1 MFQVGLLSTFD
12 FILRLHFRIKSN
24 EEEILNVTIP
34 TLLATIDDMASENI
48 IDYEKSRLCL
58 VDDGS
63 QDKTWN
69 IITNYSNKYEK
80 VNGLKLSCNKGH
92 QVALFAGLMESMDNF
107 DATISIDADLQDDPS
122 EILPLYS
129 MIIEN
134 KYDLVSGWK
143 KKRNDPL
150 TKTIPSKFFN
160 LVTRLFSGIKLNDF
174 NCGIKIYRK
183 EVINSI
189 NLYGEMHRYIP
200 LIAKW
205 NGFNKIAEKEVN
217 HNRRKYGV
225 TKFGMERYIR
235 GFLDLLS
242 VSFVYR
248 FRKRPMH
255 FFGSFG
261 VLSFLLGFISAGF
274 IIYEKISK
282 LSQNVPLE
290 LIRPVTDQPLFYIA
304 LLAIIIG
311 IQLFLVG
318 FLSELIIQ
326 INSDK
331 KGYKIEKTGNAQKK

>member
-1 MFQVGLLSTFD
+1 MNLSIIIPAF
-12 FILRLHFRIKSN
+12 N
-24 EEEILNVTIP
+24 EEESIKPLVNLIFENLDKNLEDFEIILI
-34 TLLATIDDMASENI
+34 
-48 IDYEKSRLCL
+48 
-58 VDDGS
+58 DDGS
-63 QDKTWN
+63 DDKTWTE
-69 IITNYSNKYEK
+69 IVKISNKFENIVSIKLLENYGKSDALDAGFK
-80 VNGLKLSCNKGH
+80 VCKGNY
-92 QVALFAGLMESMDNF
+92 VLTM
-107 DATISIDADLQDDPS
+107 DADLQDDPS

-311 IQLFLVG
+311 VQLFLVG

>member
-1 MFQVGLLSTFD
+1 MDLS
-12 FILRLHFRIKSN
+12 IVIPAYN
-24 EEEILNVTIP
+24 EEESIKPLLNSIYKNLNNKKIDFEIILI
-34 TLLATIDDMASENI
+34 
-48 IDYEKSRLCL
+48 
-58 VDDGS
+58 DDGS
-63 QDKTWN
+63 TDKTWSEITNASKKFNN
-69 IITNYSNKYEK
+69 IITVKLLKNYGKSD
-80 VNGLKLSCNKGH
+80 
-92 QVALFAGLMESMDNF
+92 ALDAGF
-107 DATISIDADLQDDPS
+107 KFSIGNYVLTMDADLQDDPS
-122 EILPLYS
+122 EIFPLYS
-129 MIIEN
+129 MIKE
-134 KYDLVSGWK
+134 KKFDLVSGWK
-143 KKRNDPL
+143 KKRNDPVS
-150 TKTIPSKFFN
+150 KTIPSKFFN
-160 LVTRLFSGIKLNDF
+160 KVTRLFSGIKLNDF

-205 NGFNKIAEKEVN
+205 NGYKNIAEKEVK
-217 HNRRKYGV
+217 HNKRKFGV

-261 VLSFLLGFISAGF
+261 VLFFLVGFLSVGF
-274 IIYEKISK
+274 IIYEKLLK
-282 LSQNVPLE
+282 MSQNIPLE

-311 IQLFLVG
+311 VQLFLVG
-318 FLSELIIQ
+318 FLSELVIQ

-331 KGYKIEKTGNAQKK
+331 KGYKIEKAENVKKN

>member
-1 MFQVGLLSTFD
+1 MNLSIIIPAF
-12 FILRLHFRIKSN
+12 N
-24 EEEILNVTIP
+24 EEESIKPLVNLIFESLDKNLEDFEIILI
-34 TLLATIDDMASENI
+34 
-48 IDYEKSRLCL
+48 
-58 VDDGS
+58 DDGS
-63 QDKTWN
+63 DDKTWTE
-69 IITNYSNKYEK
+69 IVKISNKFENIVSIKLLENYGKSDALDAGFK
-80 VNGLKLSCNKGH
+80 VCKGNY
-92 QVALFAGLMESMDNF
+92 VLTM
-107 DATISIDADLQDDPS
+107 DADLQDDPS

-129 MIIEN
+129 MIKEN

-311 IQLFLVG
+311 VQLFLVG

>member
-1 MFQVGLLSTFD
+1 MNLSIIIPAF
-12 FILRLHFRIKSN
+12 N
-24 EEEILNVTIP
+24 EEESIKPLVNLIFKNLDKKLEDFEIILI
-34 TLLATIDDMASENI
+34 
-48 IDYEKSRLCL
+48 
-58 VDDGS
+58 DDGS
-63 QDKTWN
+63 NDKTWDE
-69 IITNYSNKYEK
+69 IVKISNKFENIVSIKLLENYGKSDALDAGFK
-80 VNGLKLSCNKGH
+80 VCKGNY
-92 QVALFAGLMESMDNF
+92 VLTM
-107 DATISIDADLQDDPS
+107 DADLQDDPS

-311 IQLFLVG
+311 VQLFLVG

>member
-1 MFQVGLLSTFD
+1 MNLSIIIPAF
-12 FILRLHFRIKSN
+12 N
-24 EEEILNVTIP
+24 EEESIKPLVNLIFKNLDKNLQDFEIILI
-34 TLLATIDDMASENI
+34 
-48 IDYEKSRLCL
+48 
-58 VDDGS
+58 DDGS
-63 QDKTWN
+63 DDKTWTE
-69 IITNYSNKYEK
+69 IVKISNKFENIVSIKLLENYGKSDALDAGFK
-80 VNGLKLSCNKGH
+80 VCKGNY
-92 QVALFAGLMESMDNF
+92 VLTM
-107 DATISIDADLQDDPS
+107 DADLQDDPS

-304 LLAIIIG
+304 LIAIIIG
-311 IQLFLVG
+311 VQLFLVG

>member
-1 MFQVGLLSTFD
+1 MSLSIIIPAF
-12 FILRLHFRIKSN
+12 N
-24 EEEILNVTIP
+24 EEESIKPLVNLIFKNLDKNLEDFEIILI
-34 TLLATIDDMASENI
+34 
-48 IDYEKSRLCL
+48 
-58 VDDGS
+58 DDGS
-63 QDKTWN
+63 NDKTWDE
-69 IITNYSNKYEK
+69 IVKISNKFENIVSIKLLENYGKSDALDAGFK
-80 VNGLKLSCNKGH
+80 VCKGNY
-92 QVALFAGLMESMDNF
+92 VLTM
-107 DATISIDADLQDDPS
+107 DADLQDDPS

-311 IQLFLVG
+311 VQLFLVG

>member
-1 MFQVGLLSTFD
+1 MNLSIIIPAF
-12 FILRLHFRIKSN
+12 N
-24 EEEILNVTIP
+24 EEESIKPLINLIFKNLDKNLEDFEVILI
-34 TLLATIDDMASENI
+34 
-48 IDYEKSRLCL
+48 
-58 VDDGS
+58 DDGS
-63 QDKTWN
+63 NDKTWAE
-69 IITNYSNKYEK
+69 IVKISNKFENIVSIKLLENYGKSDALDAGFK
-80 VNGLKLSCNKGH
+80 VCKGNY
-92 QVALFAGLMESMDNF
+92 VLTM
-107 DATISIDADLQDDPS
+107 DADLQDDPS

-261 VLSFLLGFISAGF
+261 VLSFVLGFISVGF

-282 LSQNVPLE
+282 LSQNIPLE

-311 IQLFLVG
+311 VQLFLVG
-318 FLSELIIQ
+318 FLSELVIQ

-331 KGYKIEKTGNAQKK
+331 KGYKIEKTGNASKK

>member
-1 MFQVGLLSTFD
+1 MNLSIIIPAF
-12 FILRLHFRIKSN
+12 N
-24 EEEILNVTIP
+24 EEESIKPLVNLIFKNLDKNLEDFEIILI
-34 TLLATIDDMASENI
+34 
-48 IDYEKSRLCL
+48 
-58 VDDGS
+58 DDGS
-63 QDKTWN
+63 NDKTWDE
-69 IITNYSNKYEK
+69 IVKISNKFENIVSIKLLENYGKSDALDAGFK
-80 VNGLKLSCNKGH
+80 VCKGNY
-92 QVALFAGLMESMDNF
+92 VLTM
-107 DATISIDADLQDDPS
+107 DADLQDDPS

-183 EVINSI
+183 EVINCI

-311 IQLFLVG
+311 VQLFLVG

>member
-1 MFQVGLLSTFD
+1 MNLSIIIPAF
-12 FILRLHFRIKSN
+12 N
-24 EEEILNVTIP
+24 EEESIKPLVNLIFKNLDKNLEDFEIILI
-34 TLLATIDDMASENI
+34 
-48 IDYEKSRLCL
+48 
-58 VDDGS
+58 DDGS
-63 QDKTWN
+63 DDKTWTE
-69 IITNYSNKYEK
+69 IVKISNKFENIVSIKLIENYGKSDALDAGFK
-80 VNGLKLSCNKGH
+80 VCKGNY
-92 QVALFAGLMESMDNF
+92 VLTM
-107 DATISIDADLQDDPS
+107 DADLQDDPS

-129 MIIEN
+129 MIKEN

-311 IQLFLVG
+311 VQLFLVG

>member
-1 MFQVGLLSTFD
+1 MCIRDS
-12 FILRLHFRIKSN
+12 
-24 EEEILNVTIP
+24 
-34 TLLATIDDMASENI
+34 
-48 IDYEKSRLCL
+48 
-58 VDDGS
+58 
-63 QDKTWN
+63 
-69 IITNYSNKYEK
+69 
-80 VNGLKLSCNKGH
+80 
-92 QVALFAGLMESMDNF
+92 
-107 DATISIDADLQDDPS
+107 LQDDPS

-248 FRKRPMH
+248 FRRRPMH

-311 IQLFLVG
+311 VQLFLVG

>member
-1 MFQVGLLSTFD
+1 MNLSIIIPAF
-12 FILRLHFRIKSN
+12 N
-24 EEEILNVTIP
+24 EEESIKPLVNLIFKNLDKNLEDFEIILI
-34 TLLATIDDMASENI
+34 
-48 IDYEKSRLCL
+48 
-58 VDDGS
+58 DDGS
-63 QDKTWN
+63 NDKTWDE
-69 IITNYSNKYEK
+69 IVKISNKFENIVSIKLLENYGKSDALDAGFK
-80 VNGLKLSCNKGH
+80 VCKGNY
-92 QVALFAGLMESMDNF
+92 VLTM
-107 DATISIDADLQDDPS
+107 DADLQDDPS
-122 EILPLYS
+122 EILSLYS
-129 MIIEN
+129 MIKEN

-311 IQLFLVG
+311 VQLFLVG

>member
-1 MFQVGLLSTFD
+1 MNLSIIIPAF
-12 FILRLHFRIKSN
+12 N
-24 EEEILNVTIP
+24 EEESIKPLVNLIFKTLDKNLEDFEIILI
-34 TLLATIDDMASENI
+34 
-48 IDYEKSRLCL
+48 
-58 VDDGS
+58 DDGS
-63 QDKTWN
+63 NDKTWDE
-69 IITNYSNKYEK
+69 IVKISNKFENIVSIKLLENYGKSDALDAGFK
-80 VNGLKLSCNKGH
+80 VCKGNY
-92 QVALFAGLMESMDNF
+92 VLTM
-107 DATISIDADLQDDPS
+107 DADLQDDPS

-205 NGFNKIAEKEVN
+205 NGFNKIGEKEVN

-311 IQLFLVG
+311 VQLFLVG

>member
-1 MFQVGLLSTFD
+1 MNLSIIIPAF
-12 FILRLHFRIKSN
+12 N
-24 EEEILNVTIP
+24 EEESIKPLVNLIFSNIDKNLKDFEIILI
-34 TLLATIDDMASENI
+34 
-48 IDYEKSRLCL
+48 
-58 VDDGS
+58 DDGS
-63 QDKTWN
+63 NDKTWAEIVKVSQKFKN
-69 IITNYSNKYEK
+69 IISIKLLENYGKSDALDAGFKI
-80 VNGLKLSCNKGH
+80 CKGNY
-92 QVALFAGLMESMDNF
+92 VLTM
-107 DATISIDADLQDDPS
+107 DADLQDDPS

-129 MIIEN
+129 MIKEN

-150 TKTIPSKFFN
+150 SKTIPSKFFN

-217 HNRRKYGV
+217 HNKRKYGV

-261 VLSFLLGFISAGF
+261 VLFFLLGFISAGF

-282 LSQNVPLE
+282 LSQNVPLD

-311 IQLFLVG
+311 VQLFLVG
-318 FLSELIIQ
+318 FLSELVIQ

>member
-1 MFQVGLLSTFD
+1 MNLSIIIPAFY
-12 FILRLHFRIKSN
+12 
-24 EEEILNVTIP
+24 EEESIKPLVNLIFKNLDKNLEDFEIILI
-34 TLLATIDDMASENI
+34 
-48 IDYEKSRLCL
+48 
-58 VDDGS
+58 DDGS
-63 QDKTWN
+63 NDKTWDE
-69 IITNYSNKYEK
+69 IVKISNKFENIVSIKLLENYGKSDALDAGFK
-80 VNGLKLSCNKGH
+80 VCKGNYI
-92 QVALFAGLMESMDNF
+92 LTM
-107 DATISIDADLQDDPS
+107 DADLQDDPS

-311 IQLFLVG
+311 VQLFLVG

-331 KGYKIEKTGNAQKK
+331 KGYKIEKTGNVQKK

>member
-1 MFQVGLLSTFD
+1 MNLSIIIPAF
-12 FILRLHFRIKSN
+12 N
-24 EEEILNVTIP
+24 EEESIKPLVNLIFKSLDKSLEDFEIILI
-34 TLLATIDDMASENI
+34 
-48 IDYEKSRLCL
+48 
-58 VDDGS
+58 DDGS
-63 QDKTWN
+63 NDKTWDE
-69 IITNYSNKYEK
+69 IVKISNKFENIVPIKLLENYGKSDALDAGFK
-80 VNGLKLSCNKGH
+80 VCKGNY
-92 QVALFAGLMESMDNF
+92 VLTM
-107 DATISIDADLQDDPS
+107 DADLQDDPS

-129 MIIEN
+129 MIIEK

-160 LVTRLFSGIKLNDF
+160 LVTSLFSGIKLNDF

-282 LSQNVPLE
+282 LSQSVPLE

-311 IQLFLVG
+311 VQLFLVG

-331 KGYKIEKTGNAQKK
+331 KGYKIEKTGNVQKK

>member
-1 MFQVGLLSTFD
+1 MNLSIIIPAF
-12 FILRLHFRIKSN
+12 N
-24 EEEILNVTIP
+24 EEESIKPLVNLIFKNLDKNLEDFEIILI
-34 TLLATIDDMASENI
+34 
-48 IDYEKSRLCL
+48 
-58 VDDGS
+58 DDGS
-63 QDKTWN
+63 NDKTWSEIVKVSHKFEN
-69 IITNYSNKYEK
+69 IVSIKLLENYGKSDALDAGFK
-80 VNGLKLSCNKGH
+80 VCKGNY
-92 QVALFAGLMESMDNF
+92 VLTM
-107 DATISIDADLQDDPS
+107 DADLQDDPS

-129 MIIEN
+129 MIIKN

-143 KKRNDPL
+143 KKRNDPIS
-150 TKTIPSKFFN
+150 KTIPSKFFN

-217 HNRRKYGV
+217 HNKRKYGV

-261 VLSFLLGFISAGF
+261 VLFFLLGFISAGF

-282 LSQNVPLE
+282 LSQNVPLD

-304 LLAIIIG
+304 LIAIIIG
-311 IQLFLVG
+311 VQLFLVG
-318 FLSELIIQ
+318 FLSELVIQ
-326 INSDK
+326 INSDN
-331 KGYKIEKTGNAQKK
+331 KGYKIDKVGKAQKK